1 MLFRRIILSFFAF
14 IFFISG
20 VYSQKSGL
28 AAIDTFD
35 LKEHLTYLASDELQ
49 GRSPGTEVDGL
60 NMAADYIAQ
69 NAAKIGLKPGVPG
82 YFQKV
87 DLVAESPDKENFIEV
102 KNSNGK
108 SLYRS
113 PSFIDYSGIIKKQV
127 YTQLPVVL
135 AGFGTHLAD
144 TDLDGKVVLVSA
156 GTRNDFGEKIFHWN
170 NRLERSKIDSLAAKH
185 PKAII
190 ICTNPNDKEGKVF
203 KQISVWFN
211 RERYSLKQ
219 DEKEEIPVLLVLPEV
234 GDKLLGGKGQYRKY
248 LEIVAEN
255 KEFVEIQN
263 KTITFSTGKQTRE
276 TEVKNVVGVVEGSDP
291 VLKDECVVF
300 MAHYDHLGVREDGD
314 VYNGADDNGSGTV
327 TVMEVAQAFATLEQ
341 KPKRSIV
348 FLWVTC
354 EELGM
359 FGSNFYTQHP
369 VFSLEK
375 TTACFNLDMVGRVRE
390 PRDSVWD
397 GSLKKVKDFD
407 GLYALSNAVWPELA
421 EINNQKCEE
430 LGLVPDPGLPANFLR
445 SSDHYNFHKFGVP
458 VLNYATGYHAD
469 YHKVGDEVEKI
480 SFKKMKR
487 VADLCFM
494 VGMEVANHD
503 KIERKSAEKQ

>member
-1 MLFRRIILSFFAF
+1 MLFRRIILSFFSF

-28 AAIDTFD
+28 EAIDTFD

-49 GRSPGTEVDGL
+49 GRSLGTEVDGL
-60 NMAADYIAQ
+60 NMAAEYIAA
-69 NAAKIGLKPGVPG
+69 NAAKIGLKPGAPG

-87 DLVAESPDKENFIEV
+87 GLVATSPDKENFIEV
-102 KNSNGK
+102 KDSKGR
-108 SLYRS
+108 SLYHS
-113 PSFIDYSGIIKKQV
+113 SSFVDYTGIIKKKT
-127 YTQLPVVL
+127 YAKLPVVL
-135 AGFGTHLAD
+135 AGFATHLED
-144 TDLDGKVVLVSA
+144 IDLEGKVVLVST
-156 GTRNDFGEKIFHWN
+156 GTQKDFGEKVFHWN
-170 NRLERSKIDSLAAKH
+170 SRLERSKIDSLAAKH

-190 ICTNPNDKEGKVF
+190 ICTNPNDKEEKVF
-203 KQISVWFN
+203 KQISVWIN
-211 RERYSLKQ
+211 RERYSLQQ

-263 KTITFSTGKQTRE
+263 KTITFRTGKQTRE
-276 TEVKNVVGVVEGSDP
+276 TEVKNVVGIVEGTDP

-300 MAHYDHLGVREDGD
+300 MAHYDHLGVGEGGD

-327 TVMEVAQAFATLEQ
+327 TIMEVAQAFASLEQ

-369 VFSLEK
+369 VFPMEK
-375 TTACFNLDMVGRVRE
+375 TAACFNLDMVGRVHE

-397 GSLKKVKDFD
+397 QSPKRVKDFD
-407 GLYALSNAVWPELA
+407 GLYTLTNDVWLKLA
-421 EINNQKCEE
+421 EINKQKCEE

-458 VLNYATGYHAD
+458 ILNYATGYHAD
-469 YHKVGDEVEKI
+469 YHKVGDKVGKI
-480 SFKKMKR
+480 SFEKMKR
-487 VADLCFM
+487 VADLCFV
-494 VGMEVANHD
+494 VGMEVANLD
-503 KIERKSAEKQ
+503 KIEKKSAEK